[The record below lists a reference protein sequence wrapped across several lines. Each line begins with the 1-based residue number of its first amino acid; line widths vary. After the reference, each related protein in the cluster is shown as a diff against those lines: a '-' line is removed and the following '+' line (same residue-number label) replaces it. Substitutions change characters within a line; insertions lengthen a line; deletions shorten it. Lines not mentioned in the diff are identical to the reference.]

1 MRAFLP
7 LAFSH
12 LLVTVW
18 AGGYQSGL
26 ERIWLFKAYEID
38 GFNAE
43 ADRTI
48 GMRCNKFKPNLKT
61 PACTEEWIPC
71 VGSRPNNRCDFDEFM
86 DFLQQDTSTAPQDPN
101 NPAAP
106 KPQTKW
112 GVFQGDKLDVRETA
126 KNIFT
131 LNKRR
136 SAPEVPPHQMMKSS
150 AVGYP
155 DFVKRVSE
163 TVDDAYK
170 KHGSA
175 RGPLLWQEFDEIRE
189 DIKKARVGDHG
200 PHLVKAAR
208 ADEKLKAYQL
218 EIQDLGK
225 NPANENYEWYTLDQ
239 EATIAKNT
247 RVDEKGNSNA
257 DVVRK
262 DLKDFHDRYYALR
275 NGKKPTSE
283 SRHLNFINAYKDS
296 AKASASCRGK

>member
-38 GFNAE
+38 GLNAE
-43 ADRTI
+43 ADQTI
-48 GMRCNKFKPNLKT
+48 GMRCNNFKPNLKT
-61 PACTEEWIPC
+61 PACKEAWIPC
-71 VGSRPNNRCDFDEFM
+71 VGKSSSRCNFDEFM
-86 DFLQQDTSTAPQDPN
+86 DFLQQDASAAPQDPN

-112 GVFQGDKLDVRETA
+112 GVFQGDKLDVQKTA
-126 KNIFT
+126 INIFK
-131 LNKRR
+131 LSKGRG
-136 SAPEVPPHQMMKSS
+136 SPEVPPHQMMKSS

-155 DFVKRVSE
+155 EFVKMVSK
-163 TVDDAYK
+163 TVDDTYK
-170 KHGSA
+170 KHGSVGDP
-175 RGPLLWQEFDEIRE
+175 RFWQEFDQIRE
-189 DIKKARVGDHG
+189 DIKTARVGDHG
-200 PHLVKAAR
+200 PHLIKAANE
-208 ADEKLKAYQL
+208 DEKLKTYQL
-218 EIQDLGK
+218 EIKHIGK
-225 NPANENYEWYTLDQ
+225 HPANESWSWDTIDQ

-262 DLKDFHDRYYALR
+262 DLKDFFDRYYALR
-275 NGKKPTSE
+275 NGKKNTPAT
-283 SRHLNFINAYKDS
+283 RHRNVIEAYTES
-296 AKASASCRGK
+296 AKESASCRAK

>member
-38 GFNAE
+38 GLNAE
-43 ADRTI
+43 ADQTI
-48 GMRCNKFKPNLKT
+48 GMRCNNFKPNLKT
-61 PACTEEWIPC
+61 PACKEAWIPC
-71 VGSRPNNRCDFDEFM
+71 VGKSSSRCNFDEFM
-86 DFLQQDTSTAPQDPN
+86 DFLQQDASAAPQDPN

-112 GVFQGDKLDVRETA
+112 GVFQGDKLDVQKTA
-126 KNIFT
+126 INIFK
-131 LNKRR
+131 LSKGRG
-136 SAPEVPPHQMMKSS
+136 SPEVPPHQMMKSS

-155 DFVKRVSE
+155 EFVKM
-163 TVDDAYK
+163 
-170 KHGSA
+170 
-175 RGPLLWQEFDEIRE
+175 
-189 DIKKARVGDHG
+189 
-200 PHLVKAAR
+200 
-208 ADEKLKAYQL
+208 L
-218 EIQDLGK
+218 EIKHIGK
-225 NPANENYEWYTLDQ
+225 HPANESWSWDTIDQ

-262 DLKDFHDRYYALR
+262 DLKDFFDRYYALR
-275 NGKKPTSE
+275 NGKKNTPAT
-283 SRHLNFINAYKDS
+283 RHRNVIEAYTES
-296 AKASASCRGK
+296 AKESASCRAK

>member
-150 AVGYP
+150 AVGVTRAVFWAWNSSSIQLINY
-155 DFVKRVSE
+155 FGLE
-163 TVDDAYK
+163 
-170 KHGSA
+170 G
-175 RGPLLWQEFDEIRE
+175 
-189 DIKKARVGDHG
+189 
-200 PHLVKAAR
+200 LVESFQAFPSR
-208 ADEKLKAYQL
+208 
-218 EIQDLGK
+218 LG
-225 NPANENYEWYTLDQ
+225 
-239 EATIAKNT
+239 
-247 RVDEKGNSNA
+247 
-257 DVVRK
+257 
-262 DLKDFHDRYYALR
+262 F
-275 NGKKPTSE
+275 PTF
-283 SRHLNFINAYKDS
+283 L
-296 AKASASCRGK
+296 